1 MQHFSQA
8 EKGSSNHFMPEAIP
22 DSWGKVGIV
31 VINSQEGRTSSLP
44 KVSEAMDYQLQHEI
58 S

>member
-1 MQHFSQA
+1 MPTFKSGR
-8 EKGSSNHFMPEAIP
+8 EGSSNHNMPEAIP

-31 VINSQEGRTSSLP
+31 VVNSQEGRT
-44 KVSEAMDYQLQHEI
+44 KVSEAMDYQLRHEI